1 MASFRHDQGWEQGG
15 RETAGK
21 PSISPVLRVELCTV
35 VLHCPYRPALMLS
48 RRSGTKR
55 VSSSI
60 RPSDDK
66 AGTRSRHARAL
77 REARPSPRPSV
88 ERFLRQRRGQF
99 RVGELRMFALRRLG
113 RSWKGALGLIS
124 EWTAFHN
131 TALTPLARDT
141 RVTCSWCSARER
153 VCPDRKARQVKPK
166 SKSTSRS
173 ESPPV
178 AIRSARLH
186 HRRYA
191 VC

>member
-99 RVGELRMFALRRLG
+99 RVGVEDVRFAATGSKLEGRVRSNQRMDCVSQYCAHAA
-113 RSWKGALGLIS
+113 RS
-124 EWTAFHN
+124 
-131 TALTPLARDT
+131 
-141 RVTCSWCSARER
+141 
-153 VCPDRKARQVKPK
+153 
-166 SKSTSRS
+166 
-173 ESPPV
+173 
-178 AIRSARLH
+178 
-186 HRRYA
+186 
-191 VC
+191 